1 MSLKDVKADKILVR
15 GVNWL
20 GDAVMTTPAIIRL
33 REAFPNAHIALL
45 TKEHLVDI
53 WREHHC
59 LDQVLTIGGD
69 EGILQLGSRLR
80 GLRFDLGLALP
91 NSFRA
96 ALELRLAG
104 IPIRVG
110 YTGTGRFLTLTH
122 AVAHRPNIYRMQKLS
137 PGQINAAISSGNR
150 AQATIP
156 PSAHHV
162 HHYLHLVSEL
172 GACADPVA
180 PAIDV
185 SDAEVHDAV
194 SKFGLPADN
203 SRPIVGINAGAEYGP
218 AKRWPAHCF
227 VGAIREL
234 SLRLN
239 PHFVLFG
246 GPADYALAQEITQ
259 SLLYAEDSNADR
271 HAVSLHDV
279 AGKTSLREL
288 AALLKNCHLLISN
301 DTGPT
306 HLAAAVG
313 TPVTVPFGS
322 TSPELTGPGNPGR
335 NLDAF
340 IKSDLPCSPC
350 FRRDCP
356 VDFRCMNEITVD
368 QIVDIAEKQLR
379 ANERLLFR

>member
-1 MSLKDVKADKILVR
+1 MSLKDVKAERILIR

-33 REAFPNAHIALL
+33 REAFPKAHIALL
-45 TKEHLVDI
+45 TKEHLADV
-53 WREHHC
+53 WRDHHC
-59 LDQVLTIGGD
+59 LDQILCIGKE
-69 EGILQLGSRLR
+69 EGIFQLASRLR
-80 GLRFDLGLALP
+80 GLHFDLGITLP

-104 IPIRVG
+104 IPVRVG
-110 YTGTGRFLTLTH
+110 YVGAGRFLTLTH
-122 AVAHRPNIYRMQKLS
+122 RVAHRPNIYRMQKLS
-137 PGQINAAISSGNR
+137 PGQIDAATSTGER
-150 AQATIP
+150 AQRTIP

-162 HHYLHLVSEL
+162 RHYLHLVSEL
-172 GACADPVA
+172 GASADPIA

-185 SDAEVHDAV
+185 SDQEVLNAV
-194 SKFGLPADN
+194 SKFGLPSGDT
-203 SRPIVGINAGAEYGP
+203 RPIVGINAGAEYGP
-218 AKRWPAHCF
+218 AKRWPAHRF
-227 VGAIREL
+227 VGVIREL

-239 PHFVLFG
+239 PHFILFG
-246 GPADYALAQEITQ
+246 GPADYALAREISQ

-313 TPVTVPFGS
+313 TPITVPFGS
-322 TSPELTGPGNPGR
+322 TSPELTGPGKPGA
-335 NLDAF
+335 NMDAF
-340 IKSDLPCSPC
+340 IKSELPCSPC

-356 VDFRCMNEITVD
+356 IDFRCMNEITVD
-368 QIVDIAEKQLR
+368 RVVEVAEKQLR
-379 ANERLLFR
+379 QNDRLLFG